1 MLRPFSSLSKAML
14 NLAPWAG
21 MIGSALFVG
30 VVVLE
35 GFLRPNF
42 NWLGTAVSEHSLGP
56 CGWIHVVNFIVV
68 GFLFLA
74 FARGVAEEIREGKSS
89 KLGPLFLTILGV
101 CILASG
107 PFVTDPA
114 PIAAFS
120 SHSTLHGTVH
130 GVLGAIGFTLMPLS
144 CFVFYRRF
152 RTDPKWRAFASWT
165 LVACVVIILAIVLL
179 KVSQLGLMSGLL
191 GLFQRIVLVAY
202 FGWTFAFAAGLHSQ
216 GADKMQ
222 FEPASNR

>member
-1 MLRPFSSLSKAML
+1 M
-14 NLAPWAG
+14 
-21 MIGSALFVG
+21 
-30 VVVLE
+30 
-35 GFLRPNF
+35 GFLY
-42 NWLGTAVSEHSLGP
+42 
-56 CGWIHVVNFIVV
+56 
-68 GFLFLA
+68 LA

-120 SHSTLHGTVH
+120 SQSTLHGTVH
-130 GVLGAIGFTLMPLS
+130 CVLGAIGFTLMPLS

-152 RTDPKWRAFASWT
+152 RTDPNWRAFASWT
-165 LVACVVIILAIVLL
+165 LVACIVIVLAIVLL
-179 KVSQLGLMSGLL
+179 KVAQLGLMSGLL